1 MGDTV
6 LTQKLVS
13 VYSRTDLCIDILFD
27 WLKLSGAGTYFCVDA
42 GFSCA

>member
-13 VYSRTDLCIDILFD
+13 VYSRTDLCILFD
-27 WLKLSGAGTYFCVDA
+27 WLKLSGADTYFCVDA
-42 GFSCA
+42 GFSCV